1 MEPVYVVHYH
11 DYAARLQGTQIA
23 YDVGVQRMC
32 WQVQSLT
39 NRMGDAGTLKHI
51 HGQSAPWGPT
61 GADRTSC
68 RARLPSCFRAGHER
82 CDMGKIIVVG
92 VD

>member
-1 MEPVYVVHYH
+1 LEPVYVVHYH

-51 HGQSAPWGPT
+51 HGQSAPWGTNRRRQNVMPGT
-61 GADRTSC
+61 A
-68 RARLPSCFRAGHER
+68 AVVLPRR
-82 CDMGKIIVVG
+82 P
-92 VD
+92 